1 MPTRSLHV
9 SAGPLTRSLICA
21 LAALAAVVALGTGC
35 ATRTHRA
42 SFYEDTQT
50 RILFRHQTKGRNTLE
65 RGYSHPLAIAPV
77 RLAHILSRIDVRTEA
92 KKGAQRAS
100 ALPTAALYVLADHL
114 SRAFAQAGPNQEIA
128 VYYTRRHKRWGVFD
142 HRYLTSFVTY
152 AQGDTI
158 FLHLSRTDW
167 EIEKKGKQE
176 RLPEPVVGK
185 HPMDFKVIPSQ
196 GMVLVDSQS
205 LAIDWQHSVFK
216 RPTRTRITPSGE
228 VVRRTILMES
238 PEEDIAADAEPAFE
252 RLPQDLS
259 AATLRDLADLEDER
273 NSGDITEADYNA
285 RRREIIRSDPAAR

>member
-1 MPTRSLHV
+1 MPTLRRSRF
-9 SAGPLTRSLICA
+9 PFA
-21 LAALAAVVALGTGC
+21 LAALAVIVALFAGC
-35 ATRTHRA
+35 ATRTRRT
-42 SFYEDTQT
+42 SFYEDTRI
-50 RILFRHQTKGRNTLE
+50 RILFRDQTKGGAVVE

-92 KKGAQRAS
+92 KKGAQRIS
-100 ALPTAALYVLADHL
+100 ALPTEALYVLADHL
-114 SRAFAQAGPNQEIA
+114 ARAFAQADPDQEIA
-128 VYYTRRHKRWGVFD
+128 VWYIRRHKRWGVFD

-185 HPMDFKVIPSQ
+185 HPMDFKAVPSQ
-196 GMVLVDSQS
+196 GMALVDEQS
-205 LAIDWQHSVFK
+205 LAIDWRDPVFK
-216 RPTRTRITPSGE
+216 RPTRTRITATGE

-238 PEEDIAADAEPAFE
+238 PEEEIDADDEPAFE
-252 RLPQDLS
+252 KLPQDLS

-273 NSGDITEADYNA
+273 SGGDITEAEYNA
-285 RRREIIRSDPAAR
+285 RRRAIIRSDPASQ